1 MRNAAE
7 LSMSQKA
14 SVTIPS
20 KFKTP
25 ERLTLPGVG
34 VDSIWVEFVGLTN
47 KHGALNLG
55 QGFPNFLPPSHVI
68 DKLTRTGDEYLL
80 NQYTRG
86 PGHPPL
92 VNALAQMYNPLLNR
106 ELDAMKE
113 ILVTVGAYGA
123 LFSAIMSC
131 VSQGDEVIVVEPF
144 FDCYAPMIRMA
155 GGEPKFIQIRPPKDA
170 EAATC
175 TSNWKIDMAEFES
188 LFTDKTKAVIIN
200 NPNNPLGKV
209 FKLNELEEVA
219 SVIKKHDV
227 MCISDEVY
235 EHLIYPG
242 TEMHRM
248 ANIDGMWDRT
258 YTIGSAGKTFSV
270 TGWKLGWCIAPEYMI
285 KGMGYV
291 WQNVCY
297 TSPTPIQDACAKS
310 FQIEM
315 ALREQGSK
323 DCYFTSLADELL
335 PKRDEMARLLKTIG
349 LKPIVPEGGYFMV
362 ADAKDLKVDIPKDFY
377 DNSVTWDHNLARWLI
392 QDKKFSTIPNSA
404 FYSPEGQKENNHYLR
419 FCFAKD
425 EATFAKTAEVLK
437 EQFS

>member
-1 MRNAAE
+1 MRNA
-7 LSMSQKA
+7 LNMSQNA

-25 ERLTLPGVG
+25 ERLLLPGVG

-68 DKLTRTGDEYLL
+68 NRLSRTGDQYIL

-86 PGHPPL
+86 QGHPPL
-92 VNALAQMYNPLLNR
+92 VQALSKMYGHSDM
-106 ELDAMKE
+106 LDRAVDPMKE
-113 ILVTVGAYGA
+113 IIVTVGAYGA
-123 LFSAIMSC
+123 LFSCIMSC
-131 VSQGDEVIVVEPF
+131 VSEGDEVIVVEPF

-155 GGEPKFIQIRPPKDA
+155 GGTPKFIQIRPPKDA
-170 EAATC
+170 AKASC
-175 TSNWKIDMAEFES
+175 TSNWAIDMDEFEA
-188 LFTDKTKAVIIN
+188 LFNDKTKAVIIN

-209 FKLNELEEVA
+209 FKMAELEQVA
-219 SVIKKHDV
+219 NVIKKHDV

-242 TEMHRM
+242 AKMHRM
-248 ANIDGMWDRT
+248 ATIDGMWDRT

-270 TGWKLGWCIAPEYMI
+270 TGWKLGWCIAPEYLI

-310 FQIEM
+310 FDIEM
-315 ALREQGSK
+315 KHREKGSK

-335 PKRDEMARLLKTIG
+335 PKRDEMAKLLTEIG
-349 LKPIVPEGGYFMV
+349 LKPIVPEGGYFLV
-362 ADAKDLKVDIPKDFY
+362 ADAKDLKVEIPKDFY
-377 DNSVTWDHNLARWLI
+377 DDSVCWDHNLARWLI
-392 QDKKFSTIPNSA
+392 QDKKVSTIPNSA
-404 FYSPEGQKENNHYLR
+404 FYSPEGQKENDHYLR

-425 EATFAKTAEVLK
+425 DATFTTTADVFK
-437 EQFS
+437 KQFG